1 MKPKKKFWKEV
12 LKAPKYILDVID
24 DGYKLP
30 LMGNVKSSFSKNNAS
45 AFEHKEFVSETIREL
60 LLDGSILEVTST
72 PDVVNPLSVNLGNS
86 GKKRLILDS

>member
-60 LLDGSILEVTST
+60 LLDAKPKPSSRYTAIF
-72 PDVVNPLSVNLGNS
+72 
-86 GKKRLILDS
+86 KKICEDNWSCR